1 MAETGA
7 RIQGGSFESR
17 NLAIQSLSIPFPPFP
32 SILMSFPIQHRTIVS
47 IIIDREVQGKE
58 RLSTCNQL
66 THTAFPT
73 REGRI
78 ERTKLR

>member
-17 NLAIQSLSIPFPPFP
+17 NLTIPFPPFP
-32 SILMSFPIQHRTIVS
+32 SILISFPIQHRTVHS
-47 IIIDREVQGKE
+47 IDGEVQGKE

-66 THTAFPT
+66 THTAFLT

-78 ERTKLR
+78 QRTKLR